1 MRVPSGGVVHYPHD
15 LIALDL
21 RGSSQ
26 PALPSTD
33 GATQSCATTCLEFA
47 RRSQQLE
54 QHRVEDLAAVVGA
67 LHETV
72 GALGAEMQ
80 SWQGDV
86 QSAAGRF
93 QGLVSQP
100 DPEVLRMQL
109 IDEVRSLRQAVVDR
123 RRRWEATRKEYV
135 DRVSELEVQL
145 RTTRAEAS
153 TDPLT
158 GLANRRAFDRELGH
172 RLRSSHQR
180 VVLALFDVDDFKGV
194 NDTHG
199 HAEGDKVLSGIAAML
214 SSSMRPGDLVARLGG
229 DEFAVIVAGL
239 TLRQA
244 ENRFSTLVSEI
255 AVAVHG
261 VSCGL
266 AEFSAGDTPK
276 SLYDRADTALYDA
289 KHGGKHRV
297 STRASAFVRDM
308 LEGAR
313 ASA

>member
-1 MRVPSGGVVHYPHD
+1 MHHPHD

-21 RGSSQ
+21 RGPRQEPVQ
-26 PALPSTD
+26 PTTAAPQNC
-33 GATQSCATTCLEFA
+33 AQSCAEFTRHA
-47 RRSQQLE
+47 QQLE

-72 GALGAEMQ
+72 GALGTEMQ

-93 QGLVSQP
+93 QALVSQP
-100 DPEVLRMQL
+100 DPEVLRTHL
-109 IDEVRSLRQAVVDR
+109 IEEVRTLKLAVVER
-123 RRRWEATRKEYV
+123 RQRWEATRKAYV
-135 DRVSELEVQL
+135 DRVTDLEVQL
-145 RTTRAEAS
+145 RSTREEAS
-153 TDPLT
+153 TDALT
-158 GLANRRAFDRELGH
+158 GLANRRAFDRELVH

-194 NDTHG
+194 NDTRG
-199 HAEGDKVLSGIAAML
+199 HAEGDKVLSGIAGML

-229 DEFAVIVAGL
+229 DEFAIIVAGV

-244 ENRFSTLVSEI
+244 ENRFATLVSEI
-255 AVAVHG
+255 RVAVHG

-276 SLYDRADTALYDA
+276 SLYDRADSALYDA

-297 STRASAFVRDM
+297 GTRASAFVRDM